1 MAVKASATITLSFM
15 VDVKAVYRYYKLQAS
30 TASAPSVPTTATPS
44 GWTDTEPTYTEG
56 STNTL
61 YFVDK
66 TVFTNDEFV
75 YSLVSKSTSY
85 EAAKIAYNKALHAA
99 ESARAT
105 ANHFFAD
112 SDGVHVSESADDAS
126 TGHNILVNSL
136 GLIIRRALKHLVS
149 ITENAVAFFDG
160 EGNGDYNQTAIF
172 GKSSARIGR
181 INEGYT
187 RVTPSGM
194 SVYTSTSETDD
205 YPNTEYMTLTPLGG
219 VVLNPYDLGNGQA
232 WSGHVG
238 PTTGAVVL
246 DLEEPLI
253 AGNLYKVSIRLGALT
268 DKNGDAVP
276 KPYRFGMVPG
286 NVGLDCRRDE
296 VIVGTSDEDGKVDYY
311 ITAQTTISA
320 LHFCLGEGNAE
331 GDEYYPSG
339 QFQYVSII
347 HVSSNVREVMRAGL
361 DGLTFE
367 GNTTQKG
374 RDTIRSYAGGQL
386 REYVTR
392 TDYNSR
398 LGVIPSETTYL
409 ASKYFRDKNGESVA
423 WDQIY
428 MGTSGKL
435 LRAIGMGRNDANG
448 ENRVRNGVIFGIDKD
463 GNRDV
468 TVYDKDAWLTG
479 IGAAAA
485 SHNHSAADIT
495 SGTLPLSRGGV
506 GSTTAAGARSNIG
519 AAAKTW
525 TILAT
530 VATGADA
537 TLDLTGYSEVLILG
551 YYSTTYLSSAVIPVA
566 FLGTTVR
573 ELYLGGVWT
582 DAYSRGASV
591 SLSKTSIH
599 GWSFII
605 NGASKNGTYRVYAR

>member
-1 MAVKASATITLSFM
+1 MSDMYIPCMMPIKEGDLVRVMVQDGQPVAIGSDGAGDNMDDAITEAQK
-15 VDVKAVYRYYKLQAS
+15 VA
-30 TASAPSVPTTATPS
+30 
-44 GWTDTEPTYTEG
+44 G
-56 STNTL
+56 
-61 YFVDK
+61 
-66 TVFTNDEFV
+66 
-75 YSLVSKSTSY
+75 
-85 EAAKIAYNKALHAA
+85 EAAAVAN
-99 ESARAT
+99 AT
-105 ANHFFAD
+105 GQHFF
-112 SDGVHVSESADDAS
+112 SDDAGVHVTENEADPDS
-126 TGHNILVNSL
+126 GSNILINSL

-149 ITENAVAFFDG
+149 ITESAIAFFDG
-160 EGNGDYNQTAIF
+160 DGNNEANQTALF

-181 INEGYT
+181 PYEGYT
-187 RVTPSGM
+187 RITPSGM
-194 SVYTSTSETDD
+194 SVCTATSVNFND
-205 YPNTEYMTLTPLGG
+205 YPNTEYMLLTPLGG
-219 VVLNPYDLGNGQA
+219 VVVGSYDLSNGAA
-232 WSGHVG
+232 WSGHTS
-238 PTTGAVVL
+238 PTTGAVVC
-246 DLEEPLI
+246 DLEEPLT
-253 AGNLYKVSIRLGALT
+253 AGNTYEISVSLRDLT
-268 DKNGDAVP
+268 DSSGNPAP

-286 NVGLDCRRDE
+286 NVGLDCKPDD
-296 VIVGTSDEDGKVDYY
+296 VIVGTSDENGDVAYY
-311 ITAQTTISA
+311 LTAQGSISA

-331 GDEYYPSG
+331 GDEYYPTGKIIGITIKRVSG
-339 QFQYVSII
+339 
-347 HVSSNVREVMRAGL
+347 NVREVMRAGL

-374 RDTIRSYAGGQL
+374 RDISRSYAGGQL

-392 TDYNSR
+392 TDYDSR
-398 LGVIPSETTYL
+398 LGVIPSETAYL

-448 ENRVRNGVIFGIDKD
+448 ENRVRNGIIFGIDKD
-463 GNRDV
+463 GNSDV
-468 TVYDKDAWLTG
+468 IVYDQDAWLTG

-485 SHNHSAADIT
+485 SHKHSAADIT
-495 SGTLPLSRGGV
+495 SGTLPLAMGGV

-525 TILAT
+525 TSLAT

-537 TLDLTGYSEVLILG
+537 TLDLTGYSELLILG

-573 ELYLGGVWT
+573 ELYLGGIWT
-582 DAYSRGASV
+582 NSYSRGASV
-591 SLSKTSIH
+591 SLSKTSVH